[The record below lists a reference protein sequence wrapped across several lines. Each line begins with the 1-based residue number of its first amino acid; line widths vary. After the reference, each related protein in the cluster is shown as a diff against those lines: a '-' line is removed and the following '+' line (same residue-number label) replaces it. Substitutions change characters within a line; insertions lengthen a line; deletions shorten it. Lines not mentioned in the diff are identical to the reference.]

1 MSLDLVALAILLYM
15 TAMGA
20 WRGALVSSL
29 RMLSLIGAYIASF
42 VLATPLAEPIA
53 GALGAPKLVG
63 MCIAGVTVFFAVL
76 ALLRVISALVRRA
89 QKHRD
94 VDQPRTARDRTAG
107 ALFGAVQGAFL
118 VLLLGVLTGWVE
130 AGRKTGALAELP
142 DPGGHTVTAAAQKVI
157 ETAADTMLSE
167 NNAAGRAAARL
178 AARPDRA
185 IEDAHKLMEN
195 PVVRSLQR
203 DPLFWSYVETGAID
217 RALNTETFLA
227 FSGDPEL
234 RQGLAGFGLVSD
246 EDARDPE
253 SFRRQMKPVL
263 EEIGPRV
270 RALRNDPALRE
281 LANDPAT
288 SEALRQGNTL
298 ALLGDPRFRSLL
310 QRVLEADSSAPAAP
324 APPD

>member
-29 RMLSLIGAYIASF
+29 RMVSLVGAYIASF
-42 VLATPLAEPIA
+42 VLATPLAEPVSS
-53 GALGAPKLVG
+53 ALGAPRLVG
-63 MCIAGVTVFFAVL
+63 MAVAGVGVFFVAL
-76 ALLRVISALVRRA
+76 AILRVIGSVVRRA

-94 VDQPRTARDRTAG
+94 VEQSRGAGDRVGG
-107 ALFGAVQGAFL
+107 AFFGAVQGAFL

-130 AGRKTGALAELP
+130 AGRKTGALAQLP
-142 DPGGHTVTAAAQKVI
+142 DTGGQNVTAAAQTVL

-167 NNAAGRAAARL
+167 SNVAGRAAARL

-195 PVVRSLQR
+195 PNVRSLQR

-227 FSGDPEL
+227 FSDDPEL
-234 RQGLAGFGLVSD
+234 RQGLAGFGLVSE

-253 SFRRQMKPVL
+253 SFRRKLRPVL
-263 EEIGPRV
+263 AEIGPRV
-270 RALRNDPALRE
+270 RTLRNDPALRE

-288 SEALRQGNTL
+288 AEALRDGNTL
-298 ALLGDPRFRSLL
+298 ALLGDPRFRGLL
-310 QRVLEADSSAPAAP
+310 QRVLEAETSAPAAP
-324 APPD
+324 APD